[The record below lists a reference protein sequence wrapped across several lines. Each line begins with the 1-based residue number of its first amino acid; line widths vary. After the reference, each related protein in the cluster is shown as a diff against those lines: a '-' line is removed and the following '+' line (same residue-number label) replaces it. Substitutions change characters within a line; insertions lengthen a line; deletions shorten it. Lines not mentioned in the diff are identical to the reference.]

1 MSLPISVPYTFA
13 SATTDIPLSQLD
25 ADFTTVVN
33 GVNGIGNGANQLAN
47 VSITGG
53 TITGITPLGA
63 AAGGTGLATI
73 TANNVILGN
82 GTGIVQVVAP
92 GTTGNVLTS
101 DGTTW
106 KSQASGSG
114 GLTAGTPLVLNP
126 YATSTT
132 TTQAHG
138 LGARPKFFDIELE
151 CLSAD
156 LNYTAGDIVKY
167 AVSAEANPG
176 NNNAYALLAD
186 ATNLTLLTSTNALN
200 LLNKTTY
207 ANGTIAVSN
216 WKLTITPYKF

>member
-106 KSQASGSG
+106 KSQAAAAVAGVAAYGAANVSG
-114 GLTAGTPLVLNP
+114 GVLTNQQNSNGSFSRT
-126 YATSTT
+126 ATG
-132 TTQAHG
+132 QF
-138 LGARPKFFDIELE
+138 KFTFTAN
-151 CLSAD
+151 LSAA
-156 LNYTAGDIVKY
+156 TY
-167 AVSAEANPG
+167 AVVPSVDTIQASGVKWVSYSNRAVNSFDVFIYDSGG
-176 NNNAYALLAD
+176 NFAD
-186 ATNLTLLTSTNALN
+186 PLGLSVVV
-200 LLNKTTY
+200 Y
-207 ANGTIAVSN
+207 GS
-216 WKLTITPYKF
+216 

>member
-82 GTGIVQVVAP
+82 NTGIVQVVAP

-106 KSQASGSG
+106 KSQAVPAVAGVAAYGAANVSG
-114 GLTAGTPLVLNP
+114 GVVTNQQNSNGSFSRITTGQFKFAFTAN
-126 YATSTT
+126 
-132 TTQAHG
+132 
-138 LGARPKFFDIELE
+138 
-151 CLSAD
+151 LSAA
-156 LNYTAGDIVKY
+156 TY
-167 AVSAEANPG
+167 AVVVTAEYTQTLGQRWSSYTSRAVNQVLVNIYDSGG
-176 NNNAYALLAD
+176 NYAD
-186 ATNLTLLTSTNALN
+186 
-200 LLNKTTY
+200 
-207 ANGTIAVSN
+207 
-216 WKLTITPYKF
+216 PYGLSIVVYGS

>member
-106 KSQASGSG
+106 KSQVASGG
-114 GLTAGTPLVLNP
+114 VVTGTALTLNP
-126 YATSTT
+126 YAVSNVSS
-132 TTQAHG
+132 QSHG
-138 LGARPKFFDIELE
+138 LGATPSWVDARLVCITAELGYAANDCVMISGVNDGAAVFGLSVFWNSTSVGAATFLNPPKIINKSTL
-151 CLSAD
+151 A
-156 LNYTAGDIVKY
+156 TASITV
-167 AVSAEANPG
+167 A
-176 NNNAYALLAD
+176 
-186 ATNLTLLTSTNALN
+186 
-200 LLNKTTY
+200 
-207 ANGTIAVSN
+207 N
-216 WKLTITPYKF
+216 WKLIVTPYKL